1 MGRIL
6 YFWLLLIAVALIWF
20 ANLEYRTLIKP
31 DEGRYAEI
39 PREMVAS
46 GDWVTPRLNDL
57 KYFEKPPLQ
66 YWATATAYTLFG
78 EHQWTSRLW
87 TGLTGFAGILL
98 VWFAG
103 LRLFG
108 RETAGYAALLLSSSL
123 LYVMMGH
130 INTLDMGVTFF
141 LTLGIAGLSLSEQE
155 YGSLQ
160 NRREQAI
167 KASRNWM
174 LVAWAALALAVLSKG
189 LMGLVLPGA
198 ALFIYCIV
206 QRDFS
211 VLKRMHWLPGLAVF
225 LAITVPWFLLVM
237 KANPEFFERFF
248 IYEHYTRFTT
258 KDLGRYQ
265 PWYYFIPILL
275 AGALPWTVLM
285 FDAMWRTLRSRKP
298 PDTIFDAQRFL
309 LIWAVFIYV
318 FFSISGSKLP
328 SYLLPMLPALA
339 LLMGKRI
346 AGMNVRVLF
355 WQVAPVIPVLLLFMG
370 LAANVDKLADTP
382 SQAAL
387 YPHYGPWLA
396 TAAMVSL
403 AGLLAGMLLLWREK
417 KPVAVVVLAVTAL
430 LSAQIGLSGYNTVA
444 QERSAKHIAEAIRGE
459 VTADIPFYSVMTYE
473 QTLPFYLQRTFTLV
487 QYQDEMA
494 FGIQQEPHR
503 WIPTIEEF
511 AKVWAEQREA
521 LAIMPVY
528 AYAQL
533 QQLAASTSSG
543 QATSANSGQAAS
555 TSSGQATSTSSGQ
568 GLEME
573 IIFEDAQ
580 HIVIK
585 KPLSAANH
593 NPLSLEGVGERVAR

>member
-1 MGRIL
+1 MNHNSTKQV
-6 YFWLLLIAVALIWF
+6 WWLLIAVALIWF

-46 GDWVTPRLNDL
+46 GDWVTPRLNEL

-87 TGLTGFAGILL
+87 AGLTGFAGILL

-108 RETAGYAALLLSSSL
+108 REAAGYAALLLSSSL
-123 LYVMMGH
+123 LYVLMAH

-141 LTLGIAGLSLSEQE
+141 LTLGIVGLLL
-155 YGSLQ
+155 G
-160 NRREQAI
+160 QAQTD
-167 KASRNWM
+167 KTKQRNWM
-174 LVAWAALALAVLSKG
+174 LVAWAGLALAVLSKG

-198 ALFIYCIV
+198 ALFIYCVV
-206 QRDFS
+206 QRDFG

-225 LAITVPWFLLVM
+225 FAITAPWFVLVM
-237 KANPEFFERFF
+237 QANPEFFERFF

-258 KDLGRYQ
+258 KTHGRYQ

-285 FDAMWRTLRSRKP
+285 FDSLFRTLRGSGL
-298 PDTIFDAQRFL
+298 PDRTFNSQRFL

-318 FFSISGSKLP
+318 FFSVSGSKLP
-328 SYLLPMLPALA
+328 SYLLPMFPALA

-346 AGMNVRVLF
+346 AEMRGRVLF
-355 WQVAPVIPVLLLFMG
+355 WQIAPAIPVALLLLG
-370 LAANVDKLADTP
+370 LALNVGRFADTP
-382 SQAAL
+382 NQMEL
-387 YPHYGPWLA
+387 YPHYGPWLVV
-396 TAAMVSL
+396 AALVSL
-403 AGLLAGMLLLWREK
+403 AGLLAGMLLLWRER
-417 KPVAVVVLAVTAL
+417 KPVAVVVLALSAL
-430 LSAQIGLSGYNTVA
+430 LSAQIGLSGYETVA
-444 QERSAKHIAEAIRGE
+444 RERSAKHIAEAIRGE
-459 VTADIPFYSVMTYE
+459 VRADVPFYSVLTYE
-473 QTLPFYLQRTFTLV
+473 QTLPFYLKRTFTLV

-494 FGIQQEPHR
+494 YGIQQEPQR
-503 WIPTIEEF
+503 WVPTVEEF
-511 AKVWAEQREA
+511 ARVWAIQPEA

-533 QQLAASTSSG
+533 QQL
-543 QATSANSGQAAS
+543 
-555 TSSGQATSTSSGQ
+555 
-568 GLEME
+568 GLEMKT
-573 IIFEDAQ
+573 IFEDTQ
-580 HIVIK
+580 HIVVK
-585 KPLSAANH
+585 KP
-593 NPLSLEGVGERVAR
+593 